1 MVVVGGHAKRDLRKR
16 EKRDTGKQYK
26 GLYLP
31 MKNSWSLMLYT
42 RRMKRETATTSK
54 ASAAVVIAT
63 ALATTKRLS
72 SDATV

>member
-31 MKNSWSLMLYT
+31 MKNSWSLVADVVCPT
-42 RRMKRETATTSK
+42 SET
-54 ASAAVVIAT
+54 
-63 ALATTKRLS
+63 
-72 SDATV
+72 